1 MKQLYGVIG
10 CPVSHSLSPVMH
22 KAAYEELSINA
33 DYHAFHVEEKDLKEA
48 VNGIRALGIR
58 GINVTIPHKVSII
71 PYLDEIDP
79 LAEEIG
85 AVNTVVNVEGRLIG
99 YNTDGEGYVHGLLPV
114 LTKDFAEMRVLII
127 GAGGAARGVSLTL
140 AKYGIREMC
149 ITNRTESKGRHLADD
164 CSRLTEAAVLS
175 LGRAQAEL
183 PGFDLIINTTSIGM
197 APDIDRMPLSLETL
211 SQGAIVSDLIYTPA
225 KTRWLQEAEN
235 KGAIIQNGLDMFV
248 NQGALAFEKWT
259 GKSAPK
265 EIMKA
270 KVLEKLGG
278 NSC

>member
-1 MKQLYGVIG
+1 
-10 CPVSHSLSPVMH
+10 MH

-33 DYHAFHVEEKDLKEA
+33 DYHAFHVKEKDLKEA
-48 VNGIRALGIR
+48 INGIRALGIQ

-71 PYLDEIDP
+71 PYLDEVDP

-85 AVNTVVNVEGRLIG
+85 AVNTVVNVEGRLTG

-114 LTKDFAEMRVLII
+114 LMKDLANMRTLII

-140 AKYGIREMC
+140 AKYGAGELC
-149 ITNRTESKGRHLADD
+149 ITNRTESKASQLAAD
-164 CSRLTEAAVLS
+164 CCRFTKATTLPLEHVE
-175 LGRAQAEL
+175 AEL
-183 PGFDLIINTTSIGM
+183 TGFDLIINTTSIGM
-197 APDIDRMPLSLETL
+197 APDTNSMPLSLEEL
-211 SQGAIVSDLIYTPA
+211 RQDVIVSDLIYTPI
-225 KTRWLQEAEN
+225 KTRWLQVAED

-259 GKSAPK
+259 GKTAPK
-265 EIMKA
+265 EVMKK

-278 NSC
+278 TSC

>member
-10 CPVSHSLSPVMH
+10 CPISHSLSPAMH
-22 KAAYEELSINA
+22 KAAYEELSIKA

-71 PYLDEIDP
+71 PYLDEIAP

-85 AVNTVVNVEGRLIG
+85 AVNTVVNDDGWLIG
-99 YNTDGEGYVHGLLPV
+99 YNTDGEGYVQGLLPV
-114 LTKDFAEMRVLII
+114 LTKDLAKMRTLII

-140 AKYGIREMC
+140 AKYGAGEMC
-149 ITNRTESKGRHLADD
+149 ITNRTESRARQLADD
-164 CSRLTEAAVLS
+164 CNRLTRATALPLE
-175 LGRAQAEL
+175 RAQAEL
-183 PGFDLIINTTSIGM
+183 TGFDLIINTTSIGM
-197 APDIDRMPLSLETL
+197 APDSNRMPLSLETL
-211 SQGAIVSDLIYTPA
+211 PRGAIVSDLIYTPLR
-225 KTRWLQEAEN
+225 TRWLQVAEN

-259 GKSAPK
+259 GQSAPK
-265 EIMKA
+265 ETMKK

-278 NSC
+278 TSC